1 MTGAGQGRLGAMDRE
16 PTFGLPTRATSK
28 ARSRASIDDEP
39 LLDRRRFGT
48 RWRAATWLIVLWTA
62 MIAIIAFAA
71 FTEPANGPTF
81 ALDLLVLAAIWG
93 VGMIPLCA
101 LWVAA
106 WLRRRRRGL
115 AD

>member
-1 MTGAGQGRLGAMDRE
+1 MDRE
-16 PTFGLPTRATSK
+16 PTFGLPTRAASN
-28 ARSRASIDDEP
+28 ARSRAAYDEP

-48 RWRAATWLIVLWTA
+48 RYRAATWLIVLWSA

-71 FTEPANGPTF
+71 FTEPANGPTL
-81 ALDLLVLAAIWG
+81 ALDMLVLAAIWG

-106 WLRRRRRGL
+106 WFRRRRR
-115 AD
+115 AASD